1 MSGAWFCE
9 GIMRQKALQSQQV
22 RLCDTGSFADRVVK
36 VLQNKNN
43 AKKRVGA
50 VGTFVAGLS

>member
-43 AKKRVGA
+43 AKKKELA
-50 VGTFVAGLS
+50 Q

>member
-36 VLQNKNN
+36 VLQ
-43 AKKRVGA
+43 KKIMQKKELA
-50 VGTFVAGLS
+50 Q

>member
-36 VLQNKNN
+36 VRQKKKK